1 MGRLL
6 RGVGKDRRF
15 RRFFHPIL
23 RVRLT
28 PVAIEQGFDATFGN
42 SILVAIEG
50 VLRSQ
55 IARMGGF
62 DLTMCQVIVLFPL
75 QRRYLGISQQD
86 ALLGN
91 QFLQGG
97 QALFEG
103 GQVALRSQMER
114 TPDGETKI
122 PRWRSSLLVLT

>member
-1 MGRLL
+1 
-6 RGVGKDRRF
+6 
-15 RRFFHPIL
+15 
-23 RVRLT
+23 
-28 PVAIEQGFDATFGN
+28 
-42 SILVAIEG
+42 
-50 VLRSQ
+50 
-55 IARMGGF
+55 MGGF

>member
-1 MGRLL
+1 
-6 RGVGKDRRF
+6 
-15 RRFFHPIL
+15 
-23 RVRLT
+23 
-28 PVAIEQGFDATFGN
+28 
-42 SILVAIEG
+42 
-50 VLRSQ
+50 
-55 IARMGGF
+55 MGGF

-75 QRRYLGISQQD
+75 QRRYLSIVQRD

-122 PRWRSSLLVLT
+122 WCIAARFAP

>member
-1 MGRLL
+1 
-6 RGVGKDRRF
+6 
-15 RRFFHPIL
+15 
-23 RVRLT
+23 
-28 PVAIEQGFDATFGN
+28 
-42 SILVAIEG
+42 
-50 VLRSQ
+50 
-55 IARMGGF
+55 MGGF

-75 QRRYLGISQQD
+75 QRRYLSIVQRD

-114 TPDGETKI
+114 TADGETKI